1 MGDILDQTIMELE
14 NEKDKT
20 LHLLE
25 RGLQLTKMVDK
36 QHDIINK
43 KDILLAKCAKTTFEL
58 SVFEDKY
65 NIIREFITMCDLEED
80 FKTYLDSIEMPAELF
95 VD

>member
-25 RGLQLTKMVDK
+25 RGLQLTKMVDE
-36 QHDIINK
+36 QIVIINN

>member
-36 QHDIINK
+36 QHDIIKN

>member
-36 QHDIINK
+36 TLFLQFRDMVLVIE
-43 KDILLAKCAKTTFEL
+43 KT
-58 SVFEDKY
+58 V
-65 NIIREFITMCDLEED
+65 
-80 FKTYLDSIEMPAELF
+80 
-95 VD
+95 